1 MEDELEL
8 IFPSKEYKEQIEEF
22 KEEFI
27 QNNENN
33 IPGGG
38 GLEREETF
46 EAWMLKNRLQL
57 LHDSLRS
64 RLRGTIQ
71 RQVISTSTV
80 FSTLIRVKSRNGRKW
95 DTRSACGG

>member
-46 EAWMLKNRLQL
+46 EAWMQKINDDLSEEKSKARGRVPSVLYL
-57 LHDSLRS
+57 SL
-64 RLRGTIQ
+64 IH
-71 RQVISTSTV
+71 I
-80 FSTLIRVKSRNGRKW
+80 
-95 DTRSACGG
+95 

>member
-46 EAWMLKNRLQL
+46 EAWM
-57 LHDSLRS
+57 
-64 RLRGTIQ
+64 
-71 RQVISTSTV
+71 
-80 FSTLIRVKSRNGRKW
+80 
-95 DTRSACGG
+95 

>member
-46 EAWMLKNRLQL
+46 EAWMQKINDDLSEEK
-57 LHDSLRS
+57 
-64 RLRGTIQ
+64 
-71 RQVISTSTV
+71 
-80 FSTLIRVKSRNGRKW
+80 VKQEEEFHQYYI
-95 DTRSACGG
+95 

>member
-46 EAWMLKNRLQL
+46 EAWMQKINDDLPENFDLSE
-57 LHDSLRS
+57 D
-64 RLRGTIQ
+64 
-71 RQVISTSTV
+71 
-80 FSTLIRVKSRNGRKW
+80 
-95 DTRSACGG
+95 

>member
-46 EAWMLKNRLQL
+46 EAWMQKINDDLSEEKSKAYGEGGQPGSFDRRYLQ
-57 LHDSLRS
+57 HVDP
-64 RLRGTIQ
+64 
-71 RQVISTSTV
+71 
-80 FSTLIRVKSRNGRKW
+80 GR
-95 DTRSACGG
+95 